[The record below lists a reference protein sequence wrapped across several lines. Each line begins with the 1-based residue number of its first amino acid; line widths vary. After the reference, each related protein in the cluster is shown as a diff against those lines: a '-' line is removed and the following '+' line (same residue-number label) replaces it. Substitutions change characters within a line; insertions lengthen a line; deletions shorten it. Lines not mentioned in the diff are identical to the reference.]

1 MYFPKSDIRLPF
13 QHEGTISYLPTCGP
27 LKVELKEYEG
37 KYMLLTLNT
46 PESDPHKTIYRD
58 QKHAMVEYK
67 GHIKENGDTQSKSD
81 NRISAVIN
89 RSALDISS
97 DSTLFETSVSSLD
110 SGEMNVSG
118 VKSSSQKRRVS
129 AKELSERL
137 KIPLYVAQKKT
148 RQLLNWQS

>member
-1 MYFPKSDIRLPF
+1 
-13 QHEGTISYLPTCGP
+13 
-27 LKVELKEYEG
+27 
-37 KYMLLTLNT
+37 
-46 PESDPHKTIYRD
+46 
-58 QKHAMVEYK
+58 MVDYK
-67 GHIKENGDTQSKSD
+67 GQIKEKGDTLSKSD
-81 NRISAVIN
+81 HKISAVIN
-89 RSALDISS
+89 RSALDILS
-97 DSTLFETSVSSLD
+97 DPTLFKTSVSSLD